1 MIDHMHNMAKS
12 VQGAITGTV
21 KDMGIHITV
30 PRVTGTVRDM
40 GIHITVPKGNA
51 RGNLRGYRSIEECEV
66 RELP

>member
-40 GIHITVPKGNA
+40 GIHITVPTGN
-51 RGNLRGYRSIEECEV
+51 RYCQGYGNTYHSTYG
-66 RELP
+66 